1 MRGKIEAR
9 APMPI
14 TKRRLFPM
22 PRELAAAIGPGVG
35 GINTCEI
42 YKPADRATVIAT
54 LEILV
59 L

>member
-1 MRGKIEAR
+1 
-9 APMPI
+9 
-14 TKRRLFPM
+14 M

-42 YKPADRATVIAT
+42 YKPADKATVIAT